1 MHSGKKL
8 FLIFLASALLCAQ
21 FAAQEQDYNQGLSD
35 KDTVIPIK
43 FHQNAEF
50 ALGFNTMQGY
60 EPSPVSASFY
70 YNIFGNRFSAAAG
83 TKLEKGDTQL
93 TISGSYKFF
102 KHTKVSLG
110 TGIVYNL
117 DWLHDFSLS
126 NNFLPSLFIIYT
138 PNDFYSL
145 KFDADFFFK
154 FRNVFALSDDLSSLI
169 NATMAF
175 SLRNEFSLPKDISL
189 YFEFASIERFRYM
202 ILCAPSFIFG
212 GRYSAFEHFD
222 LTLEAAIRY
231 IDFFTLSAHY
241 DDTEIRIGASYK
253 W

>member
-1 MHSGKKL
+1 MQFCKKL
-8 FLIFLASALLCAQ
+8 VLIFITTALLCTHL
-21 FAAQEQDYNQGLSD
+21 AAKENDYIQGLSD
-35 KDTVIPIK
+35 KDSEIPIK

-50 ALGFNTMQGY
+50 VLGFNTMQGY
-60 EPSPVSASFY
+60 EPSPVYASFY

-102 KHTKVSLG
+102 KHQKVSLG

-126 NNFLPSLFIIYT
+126 NNFLPSLFIIFT

-154 FRNVFALSDDLSSLI
+154 VRNVFALSDDLSSLV

-175 SLRNEFSLPKDISL
+175 SIRNEFTLPKDILL

-212 GRYSAFEHFD
+212 GSYSAFKNFD